1 MVEAVRYF
9 FLFHREDDNAQIV
22 DSRISCSNIN
32 TGTKRRESMLPKPSR
47 NAQIVLR
54 GFLRRDK
61 SGIDAVS
68 AYCLDIVAA
77 LKRGDVQLPLPS
89 QAAEEALS
97 SYLLRKNDDDDDDDS
112 SSVTSFRSYVSSTN
126 SYATMTT
133 ATTTTTAAR
142 EDVYESRLQAFNSV
156 STLDTR
162 SLFGHSVIPDD
173 ESLFSSRRGSSRRS
187 SRRSTSSSSTYDD
200 DDDDDL
206 HAPPGMTEKKEKKR
220 FRPLNHFKK
229 MHCKV
234 RSVRARSARFSIIS
248 LFMYSITRKSTLE
261 YKRNH
266 DARTQVQRWLEKNV

>member
-1 MVEAVRYF
+1 M
-9 FLFHREDDNAQIV
+9 
-22 DSRISCSNIN
+22 
-32 TGTKRRESMLPKPSR
+32 PKPSR

-187 SRRSTSSSSTYDD
+187 TSSSSTYDD

-206 HAPPGMTEKKEKKR
+206 HAPPGMTEKKEKK
-220 FRPLNHFKK
+220 KI
-229 MHCKV
+229 
-234 RSVRARSARFSIIS
+234 SSAES
-248 LFMYSITRKSTLE
+248 LQK
-261 YKRNH
+261 
-266 DARTQVQRWLEKNV
+266 DAIVKVQRWFRKNVKSMQNHHDSPSRAEETRKRRDSIVHIQRHFRGWRVRRSKKKTKTPWRP